1 MFDQSFRR
9 RNLSFGHHCCQPG
22 SAPCRSPIGRHCVAY
37 WSSPPCSSPQV
48 FFGKN
53 VILPTICNVSC
64 DDRGNIAP
72 VSFDTEHVSAVE
84 TLSQLKSLKVLRYL
98 FDLDLSGTTI
108 TDAELV
114 HLNGIP
120 NLTCLNL
127 QETTITDAGV
137 TELQKAL
144 PNCYIFH

>member
-1 MFDQSFRR
+1 LPAWVSALQKPHWAA
-9 RNLSFGHHCCQPG
+9 LCCLLVITALLVPTGIFWQ
-22 SAPCRSPIGRHCVAY
+22 
-37 WSSPPCSSPQV
+37 
-48 FFGKN
+48 N